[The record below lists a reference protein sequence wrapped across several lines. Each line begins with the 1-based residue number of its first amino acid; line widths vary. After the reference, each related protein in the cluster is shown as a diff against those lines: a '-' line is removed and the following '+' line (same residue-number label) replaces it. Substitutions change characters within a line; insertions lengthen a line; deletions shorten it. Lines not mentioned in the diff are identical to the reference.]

1 MSIPDGMFTGLVI
14 GMIFSVPAMLYDL
27 LFHKHRN
34 IPLLVDVRSVWGRAV
49 PARDVFP
56 ASIALHLFFATAF
69 GGVYAALVTFAV
81 LPSYA
86 FRHILGY
93 AVVFFLF
100 SALGVLPLAGL
111 GLFGRKE
118 GPLVWTELLLTHL
131 LYALCFWFAATY
143 VLVS

>member
-14 GMIFSVPAMLYDL
+14 GMIFSVPAMVYDL

-34 IPLLVDVRSVWGRAV
+34 LPLLVDVRSVWGRAV

-86 FRHILGY
+86 FRYILGY
-93 AVVFFLF
+93 AVLFFFF
-100 SALGVLPLAGL
+100 SALVLLPLAGL

-118 GPLVWTELLLTHL
+118 GALVWSELLLTHL
-131 LYALCFWFAATY
+131 LYACGLWYAATY
-143 VLVS
+143 VLLA